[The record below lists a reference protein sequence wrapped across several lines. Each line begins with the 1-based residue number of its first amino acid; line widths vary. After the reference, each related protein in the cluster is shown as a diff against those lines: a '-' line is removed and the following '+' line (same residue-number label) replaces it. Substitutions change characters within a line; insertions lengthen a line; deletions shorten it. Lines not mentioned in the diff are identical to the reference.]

1 MLTKQNYHHIMLK
14 LKKQVVEERVYEYM
28 LFKKKQLTAI
38 CNSCYINCMKI
49 FWECY
54 TLNWNA
60 AKNTVKIIL
69 QLINRNC
76 I

>member
-1 MLTKQNYHHIMLK
+1 M
-14 LKKQVVEERVYEYM
+14 
-28 LFKKKQLTAI
+28 
-38 CNSCYINCMKI
+38 CMKI
-49 FWECY
+49 FWEVY

-76 I
+76 V

>member
-1 MLTKQNYHHIMLK
+1 MLK

-28 LFKKKQLTAI
+28 LLKRKTI
-38 CNSCYINCMKI
+38 NCYMYIYMCMKI
-49 FWECY
+49 FWEGY